1 METMRFVIL
10 LILGT
15 TVGAGIGFLAAKV
28 LLKKLVGAYKSS
40 GSQQFEQIINE
51 RLMSVDKE
59 SVAAFTEKS
68 AVRIRTWIQRWYQQN
83 SSNSMPLREAFER
96 VVSAEA
102 VDQMADGIR
111 ERLTAIILNELS
123 QRDSGS
129 ALSHIM
135 MERVRQRIALPGIMN
150 NALASMEAPMANVVN
165 HTINEYAPSLLDRE
179 IGNMENRILDMR
191 LCDLTE
197 KSSVSVE
204 RMLDMLTQLC
214 VAFCNE
220 HMEEMLQSAD
230 IGKVIAHTVEAVTNE
245 QLDVFWKELIA
256 KEQKLLVM
264 LGSIAGF
271 TASGLALIGTLL

>member
-83 SSNSMPLREAFER
+83 SSNTMPLREAFER

-220 HMEEMLQSAD
+220 HMEERLQSAD

>member
-1 METMRFVIL
+1 
-10 LILGT
+10 
-15 TVGAGIGFLAAKV
+15 
-28 LLKKLVGAYKSS
+28 
-40 GSQQFEQIINE
+40 
-51 RLMSVDKE
+51 
-59 SVAAFTEKS
+59 
-68 AVRIRTWIQRWYQQN
+68 
-83 SSNSMPLREAFER
+83 
-96 VVSAEA
+96 
-102 VDQMADGIR
+102 
-111 ERLTAIILNELS
+111 
-123 QRDSGS
+123 
-129 ALSHIM
+129 
-135 MERVRQRIALPGIMN
+135 
-150 NALASMEAPMANVVN
+150 MEAPMANVVN